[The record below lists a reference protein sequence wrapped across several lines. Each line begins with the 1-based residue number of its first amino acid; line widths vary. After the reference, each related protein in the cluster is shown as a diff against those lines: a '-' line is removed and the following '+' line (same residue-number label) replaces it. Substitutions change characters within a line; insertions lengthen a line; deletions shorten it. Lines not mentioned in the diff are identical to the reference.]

1 MQANAHAARPSPV
14 GWRSG
19 PRASRGLAW
28 ACAAAFV
35 FLPSFAHAEPQPI
48 RLAVRLEAPA
58 TCPGLDVLLSRTRAR
73 ARITVEAPE
82 RADRRFEVSVR
93 TTPRGYVGRVRE
105 GGREAV
111 PEIEAPTCDELVSA
125 LALTLALAVDPLAS
139 TAPEPKAPAQELPL
153 PKATPVVP
161 RVASPPRVPIRSTR
175 VRVDLGA
182 DLETGIVGPSIGAH
196 GGVSAVLA
204 AWPPNLLARGHF
216 VYARVVDGP
225 DAARLDLF
233 RLRGDLAYLVRKGSF
248 ALGPRVGF
256 EVGLLHATGRALDA
270 PESTTLPWLAPKLMG
285 VAQLGGER
293 GWAVELSGGV
303 AVPLARP
310 VLSRGG
316 PDRVV
321 LEAGFVGACTE
332 LSIRF
337 DLP

>member
-1 MQANAHAARPSPV
+1 VQANAHAAGPV
-14 GWRSG
+14 GRRSG
-19 PRASRGLAW
+19 PRAARGLGW
-28 ACAAAFV
+28 ACAAASV
-35 FLPSFAHAEPQPI
+35 LLSSFARAEPQSI
-48 RLAVRLEAPA
+48 RLSVRLEAPA

-73 ARITVEAPE
+73 ARITVEAPP
-82 RADRRFEVSVR
+82 RADRRFEVSIQ
-93 TTPRGYVGRVRE
+93 TTPRGYVGQVRE

-125 LALTLALAVDPLAS
+125 LALTVALAVDPLAS
-139 TAPEPKAPAQELPL
+139 TAPEPNAPTQELPL

-161 RVASPPRVPIRSTR
+161 RIAAPREPIRSTR

-196 GGVSAVLA
+196 GGVSAA
-204 AWPPNLLARGHF
+204 FASWPPNLLARGHF

-225 DAARLDLF
+225 DTARLDLF

-270 PESTTLPWLAPKLMG
+270 PESTTLPWFAPKLMG
-285 VAQLGGER
+285 VAQVGGEQ
-293 GWAVELSGGV
+293 GWAVELSGGI

-316 PDRVV
+316 PDGVV